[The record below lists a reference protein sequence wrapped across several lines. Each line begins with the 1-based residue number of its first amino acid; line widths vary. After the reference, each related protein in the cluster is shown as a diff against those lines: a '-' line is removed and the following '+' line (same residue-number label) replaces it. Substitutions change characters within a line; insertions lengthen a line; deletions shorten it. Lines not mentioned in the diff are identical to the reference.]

1 MVGLA
6 DRNVGRMGTM
16 LGLSEQDT
24 PQELRAKATNSAE
37 TSNLLN
43 LLQVSNQAGVEC
55 IS

>member
-16 LGLSEQDT
+16 LELSEQDM
-24 PQELRAKATNSAE
+24 PQELRAKATNSAN
-37 TSNLLN
+37 TFFPHN
-43 LLQVSNQAGVEC
+43 LLQVSNQAGVEF